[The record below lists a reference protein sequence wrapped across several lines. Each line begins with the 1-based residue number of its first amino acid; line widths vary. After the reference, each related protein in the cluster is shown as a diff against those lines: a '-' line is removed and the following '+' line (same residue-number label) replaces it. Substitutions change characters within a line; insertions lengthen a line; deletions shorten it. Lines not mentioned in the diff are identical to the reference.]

1 MNMFF
6 NSLLEKKRKLK
17 IEKENNLLLLLL
29 NTPYNYSDRYLTMYC
44 IRFYKN
50 NIEKS

>member
-1 MNMFF
+1 MFF

-29 NTPYNYSDRYLTMYC
+29 NTP
-44 IRFYKN
+44 
-50 NIEKS
+50 